1 MTTAHEQQSVELTT
15 KDVQQVLAEL
25 GDSVPAEVWRFARAL
40 KNSQLTSGKIPVIS
54 GQDTRISRGP
64 SGRGVWT
71 FSCAYFQSPEG
82 RKQNSPGLQAWEP
95 HAQRDRPER
104 ASESGRLATQRNA
117 IYGNNAWHSATLSG
131 RFSRGRLPRAE
142 AHGLFC
148 FRPSGDAKCPNSRPR
163 AKAWAVLSSPSGG
176 KLTACSG
183 YWAPY
188 TRMVLKH

>member
-104 ASESGRLATQRNA
+104 ASESGRLVTQRNA
-117 IYGNNAWHSATLSG
+117 IFGNNAWQSAALSG
-131 RFSRGRLPRAE
+131 RISSVRPPMPE
-142 AHGLFC
+142 GLGYSVF
-148 FRPSGDAKCPNSRPR
+148 ALQ
-163 AKAWAVLSSPSGG
+163 AV
-176 KLTACSG
+176 
-183 YWAPY
+183 
-188 TRMVLKH
+188 